1 MARTKRPQGYKVRRM
16 QGDILTARPEGMD
29 YETYRQK
36 RRDQQKQL
44 RDRLRG
50 GFMVWKSK
58 CLTIVNKDGTKTVKG
73 ENWGTL
79 VGKVPSIVFVD

>member
-1 MARTKRPQGYKVRRM
+1 MARNTHPRGYTVRRIH
-16 QGDILTARPEGMD
+16 GDILTARPEGMD

-36 RRDQQKQL
+36 RKERQRML

-58 CLTIVNKDGTKTVKG
+58 SIDPLKG
-73 ENWGTL
+73 ESWGTL
-79 VGKVPSIVFVD
+79 VGRVPAIQFTD